1 MVSSSL
7 QRSCRS
13 APGMASGGV
22 INALRTVPVGD
33 KVALGE
39 VVSRELFTSLTPAK
53 SSVEESL
60 EEGLRG
66 GHSSRPVRSGDC
78 FSCFP
83 SSLAAMS
90 AKDSLAFN
98 GGRSS
103 PRQAK
108 LSP

>member
-1 MVSSSL
+1 MTLDGFV
-7 QRSCRS
+7 
-13 APGMASGGV
+13 V
-22 INALRTVPVGD
+22 ALRTVPVGD

-53 SSVEESL
+53 SSVEERL
-60 EEGLRG
+60 EEGLQG
-66 GHSSRPVRSGDC
+66 GHSSRPVRFGDC

-90 AKDSLAFN
+90 AKDSLAFI